1 LLARHPGVIP
11 NIALGGAALV
21 GGAVFALGLYSVN
34 PLLLPALVLGAG
46 FLVVAFARPAYG
58 AAGALFATSL
68 DVFHIQLPVSA
79 ISPSEAAFAVVAA
92 SWFARI
98 VVRPESVARPALRDI
113 PIAVLLLAVAVGV
126 VHAEDPAP
134 VVRVTILWSLFYLV
148 YLQAQA
154 FSVSE
159 MRHIIIAFALG
170 AAILG
175 AYGAV
180 TYLQA
185 GDAQLFAGGAF
196 TSQRA
201 VATFDDPNYYAA
213 LLTLALLPTLA
224 LVLYGI
230 RRYAWLLLPAAA
242 IFGGL
247 VFSLSRGAMLGFAVG
262 LLLMLTWRRA
272 RRVALVIAAVL
283 IGLTAANANPIV
295 HSDYFG
301 TVEQRLSTL
310 QHPTQESRRPQIW
323 AAALDMAEQ
332 HPFFGIGVNQFQ
344 LQAVKL
350 NLYERGEPL
359 ENAHDVY
366 LSLAAETGFLGLAA
380 FLAFVAVV
388 GSRAAAAIAA
398 GRGAFA
404 LALGLSAAMLAYL
417 VQGMTSAQIRVPVL
431 VATFLLYAGM
441 ITGLADRARQSVPE
455 RSSGRPPLPDA
466 AVVEAR

>member
-1 LLARHPGVIP
+1 LAC
-11 NIALGGAALV
+11 
-21 GGAVFALGLYSVN
+21 GAVFAFGLYSLS
-34 PLLLPALVLGAG
+34 PLVLPALVLGAG
-46 FLVVAFARPAYG
+46 YLVVAFARPAYG

-68 DVFHIQLPVSA
+68 DVFHIRLPVSA

-92 SWFARI
+92 AWFARV

-113 PIAVLLLAVAVGV
+113 PVAVLLLAVAIGV
-126 VHAEDPAP
+126 LHAEDPAP
-134 VVRVTILWSLFYLV
+134 VVRVTILWALFYLV
-148 YLQAQA
+148 YLQAQS
-154 FSVSE
+154 FSGSE
-159 MRHIIIAFALG
+159 MRHIIMAFAVG
-170 AAILG
+170 AGLLG

-180 TYLQA
+180 SYLRA

-196 TSQRA
+196 TSERA
-201 VATFDDPNYYAA
+201 VATFDDPNYYAS

-242 IFGGL
+242 IFAGL

-262 LLLMLTWRRA
+262 LLLMLAWRRA
-272 RRVALVIAAVL
+272 RRVALVVAAVL
-283 IGLTAANANPIV
+283 IGLTAANANPVV

-310 QHPTQESRRPQIW
+310 RHPTEESRRPQIW
-323 AAALDMAEQ
+323 AAAVDMAVE

-344 LQAVKL
+344 LQAVKR

-359 ENAHDVY
+359 ENAHDIY
-366 LSLAAETGFLGLAA
+366 LSLAAETGFIGLAA
-380 FLAFVAVV
+380 FLMLVAAL

-398 GRGAFA
+398 DQGAFA
-404 LALGLSAAMLAYL
+404 LSLGLSAAMLAFL
-417 VQGMTSAQIRVPVL
+417 VQGLTSAQIRVPVL
-431 VATFLLYAGM
+431 VAIFLLYAGM

-455 RSSGRPPLPDA
+455 RSSGRPPLPDL
-466 AVVEAR
+466 VVDAR